1 MYPEDSEIKFKISH
15 FPDGQSDVTIEEI
28 RRLSMVDGEYK
39 PLEIKSRFN
48 SFKDLELIICATKAL
63 RRIGVN
69 SIHLYIPY
77 LLGARS
83 DRQFQEGGTSYLV
96 DVIAPIINSL
106 NFKTVTVMDVHSD
119 VAAACIN
126 NLKVISNVNLVR
138 DSIADIQKNIK
149 ADFNTNFNVWISPD
163 AGALKKIYKLAD
175 QLGYKDKIYT
185 ATKSRAVDG
194 SLSNQSIPDY
204 QNDRFKHMNK
214 DVIIID
220 DICDGGAT
228 FINLGKIIK
237 NGRHQKC
244 TGKTYLIVTHGIFSK
259 LFKELFLYFD
269 GIYTTDSI
277 RSDFD
282 WEQKERDKT
291 EICKIIRI

>member
-1 MYPEDSEIKFKISH
+1 MKTLNLMYPEESEVEYKISH
-15 FPDGQSDVTIEEI
+15 FPDGQQDVTLTAYDYPEI
-28 RRLSMVDGEYK
+28 T
-39 PLEIKSRFN
+39 IKSRFN
-48 SFKDLELIICATKAL
+48 SFQDLELIICATKAL
-63 RRIGVN
+63 SRVGIN
-69 SIHLYIPY
+69 NISLFIPY

-83 DRQFQEGGTSYLV
+83 DRQFIDGGTSYLV

-106 NFKTVTVMDVHSD
+106 NFKTVTVMDTHSD

-149 ADFNTNFNVWISPD
+149 ADFNPNFNVWISPD

-175 QLGYKDKIYT
+175 QLGYNNKIYT

-194 SLSNQSIPDY
+194 SLSNQSIPGY
-204 QNDRFKHMNK
+204 QNDRFEHMNK

-237 NGRHQKC
+237 AGRHQKC

-259 LFKELFLYFD
+259 LFKELSKYFD

-277 RSDFD
+277 RADFD
-282 WEQKERDKT
+282 WEQKERDFT
-291 EICKIIRI
+291 EICNIIKI